1 MSGNKKAIFTIDN
14 NCIGSEDVHK
24 LLRKTIG
31 TKLTFENHINKLCK
45 KAIQKLNTLIRI
57 SNKRSFHKRKVIM
70 KVFITHNLVTALL
83 CGCSTTKDWVK
94 KNKTLHE

>member
-24 LLRKTIG
+24 LLRKIIG

-57 SNKRSFHKRKVIM
+57 SNKRSFIKER
-70 KVFITHNLVTALL
+70 
-83 CGCSTTKDWVK
+83 
-94 KNKTLHE
+94 